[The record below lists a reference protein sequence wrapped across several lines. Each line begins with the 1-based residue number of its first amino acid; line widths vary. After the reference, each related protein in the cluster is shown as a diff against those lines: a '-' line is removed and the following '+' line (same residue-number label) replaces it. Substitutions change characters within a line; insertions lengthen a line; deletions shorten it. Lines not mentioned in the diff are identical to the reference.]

1 MNLPLG
7 HLEVSI
13 DAESKSYSKSTDADD
28 PSCHLLIVKAANGG
42 AEDVDLML
50 VEADNHLTAASVRL
64 EVGDGSVEA
73 RKLLNTHRGIGAD
86 WEGFVGG
93 GLGLALT
100 RGTRRGSR
108 DKRRG
113 IHRDV
118 YLCVSV

>member
-7 HLEVSI
+7 HLEFSI
-13 DAESKSYSKSTDADD
+13 DAKSESYSKSTEAND
-28 PSCHLLIVKAANGG
+28 PSHHLLIAKAANGG

-50 VEADNHLTAASVRL
+50 VEADNLLAMASVGL

-73 RKLLNTHRGIGAD
+73 RKLLNTHRGVGAD
-86 WEGFVGG
+86 WEGLVGG
-93 GLGLALT
+93 GVGLTLT
-100 RGTRRGSR
+100 RGTRGGSR

-118 YLCVSV
+118 YLCVFV